1 MCLLF
6 IAQSPSGES
15 WLKLSMR
22 YYLKTRAGI
31 DNPAHHA
38 LHEFIFPQAKWERKD
53 DPAPDPYRWSQG
65 IGSHGFGRDQFRI
78 WSGSLRIPSFPP
90 GTHNYNP
97 KRHNLI
103 EGVSS
108 CMISRQEAQA
118 NLVSIMKLKDHTMNF
133 ILMAPILNQNGE
145 TTCRPLSKGLQHRLC
160 CWGYS
165 HHFGTGLL
173 PGHGP
178 CSPWFRKK

>member
-1 MCLLF
+1 MF
-6 IAQSPSGES
+6 IIHCTKTLRG
-15 WLKLSMR
+15 KLVEV
-22 YYLKTRAGI
+22 I
-31 DNPAHHA
+31 HA
-38 LHEFIFPQAKWERKD
+38 LLSESSCMHWQSSTPCPTWIYISPGQMREEGWPSPRPLPLVSKL
-53 DPAPDPYRWSQG
+53 
-65 IGSHGFGRDQFRI
+65 GSHGFGRDQFWI
-78 WSGSLRIPSFPP
+78 WSGSLRIPSLPP

-103 EGVSS
+103 EGVSR

-118 NLVSIMKLKDHTMNF
+118 NLVSIMKLKYHTMNF
-133 ILMAPILNQNGE
+133 TLMAPILNQNGE

-178 CSPWFRKK
+178 SSPWFSKK